1 MERYITIAQ
10 GKKIFIASKRI
21 GHDAHYSVIAEASNE
36 VSANKILDALN
47 AEAPAQDR
55 DTRKR

>member
-1 MERYITIAQ
+1 MERYITIQQ
-10 GKKIFIASKRI
+10 GKKIFIAAKRI
-21 GHDAHYSVIAEASNE
+21 GHDAHYSVIAEASSE
-36 VSANKILDALN
+36 ASANKIMEALN